1 MLDVPTGLTFS
12 RVSRLSTEAE
22 ELWHRAEAI
31 ASRDPASPAARDV
44 LQRLVR
50 LLPERGEAYVFAH
63 RKLGEALALED
74 PWTAS
79 LHLRKVVAE
88 TPEDDG
94 AWGLLGLAQSLLGH
108 HRFAVRSYEEAL
120 TRAPHNPW
128 YAHNLGHL
136 YDVVFDDLDRALP
149 LLERAVQGIT
159 HFEGGAGPIARLA
172 AQGRDEV
179 VASYAHALM
188 RRGHLVE
195 ARRWMRDLV
204 RSGAS
209 PDHHA
214 LYDHIVAGQDRVL
227 SRLMQQGEA
236 PPRRPIRKRRHTSV

>member
-1 MLDVPTGLTFS
+1 M
-12 RVSRLSTEAE
+12 SRLSAEAE
-22 ELWHRAEAI
+22 ELWYRAEAL
-31 ASRDPASPAARDV
+31 ASRDPGSPAARD
-44 LQRLVR
+44 LLERLLRV
-50 LLPERGEAYVFAH
+50 LPERGEAYVFAH
-63 RKLGEALALED
+63 RKLGEALALEQ
-74 PWTAS
+74 PWAAS
-79 LHLRKVVAE
+79 IHLRKVVTEA
-88 TPEDDG
+88 PDDDG

-108 HRFAVRSYEEAL
+108 HRFAVRSYEQAL
-120 TRAPHNPW
+120 TLAPHNPW

-149 LLERAVQGIT
+149 LLERAVAGIG
-159 HFEGGAGPIARLA
+159 HFGAGEGPTAQLA
-172 AQGRDEV
+172 QQGRHEV

-227 SRLMQQGEA
+227 ASLMQQVEL
-236 PPRRPIRKRRHTSV
+236 PPRRPVRKRRRTSI